1 MYYTYILA
9 NKKHGTLYIGVTND
23 LVRRIVEH
31 KEGTI
36 KGFTKQYDVSKLV
49 YFEAFDDAEP
59 AIAREKKLKHWK
71 RQWKINLIEE
81 QNPDWED
88 LYPSIL

>member
-1 MYYTYILA
+1 MA
-9 NKKHGTLYIGVTND
+9 
-23 LVRRIVEH
+23 EH
-31 KEGTI
+31 KEGQAE
-36 KGFTKQYDVSKLV
+36 GFTKQYDVSKLM
-49 YFEAFDDAEP
+49 YFETFDAPEQ